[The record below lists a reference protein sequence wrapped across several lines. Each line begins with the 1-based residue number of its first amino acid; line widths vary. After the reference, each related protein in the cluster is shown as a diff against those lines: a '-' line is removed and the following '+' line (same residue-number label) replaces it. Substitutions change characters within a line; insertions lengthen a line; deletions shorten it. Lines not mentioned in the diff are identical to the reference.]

1 VIQPPVQIPPDM
13 VEAFCK
19 KWKIKEFSFFGS
31 VLRDDFRPDS
41 DIDVLVEFAADHPWS
56 LYDVIDMED
65 ELRSLL
71 GREVDLVMKG
81 SLRNPIRRREILRT
95 RKVLYAA

>member
-1 VIQPPVQIPPDM
+1 VIRLPVQIPPEV

-19 KWKIKEFSFFGS
+19 KWKIQEFSFFGS

-41 DIDVLVEFAADHPWS
+41 DIDVLIELAPDHPWS
-56 LYDVIDMED
+56 LYDIVDMED
-65 ELRSLL
+65 ELSSLL

-81 SLRNPIRRREILRT
+81 GLRNPIRRREILNT